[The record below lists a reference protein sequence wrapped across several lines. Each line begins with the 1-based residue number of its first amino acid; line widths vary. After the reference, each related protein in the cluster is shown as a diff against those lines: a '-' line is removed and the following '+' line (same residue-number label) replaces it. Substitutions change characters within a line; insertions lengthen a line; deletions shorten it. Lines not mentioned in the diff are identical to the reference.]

1 MSDELIAQQCSPTLA
16 GIKTGNLFRCAFSS
30 KEELKQDLRK
40 LNRMLGPKG
49 VRVLP
54 LSVKEQSALIYLYRP
69 AQLQRDIQNESALK
83 ILEDKGY
90 PKGSPDRFILHLMQE
105 LKSGNEF
112 PHEIGLFLGYPP
124 EDVQGFID
132 NQAHNQKCTGCWKVY
147 GDVESATRTFHRYHE
162 CTKAYVDMV
171 RKGKSIEQLTI
182 AG

>member
-16 GIKTGNLFRCAFSS
+16 GIKTGNLFRCTFST
-30 KEELKQDLRK
+30 KEELNKDLCS
-40 LNRMLGPKG
+40 LNRTLGPKG
-49 VRVLP
+49 VRVMP
-54 LSVKEQSALIYLYRP
+54 LSVKEHSALIYLYRP
-69 AQLQRDIQNESALK
+69 AQLRSDIQNESARK
-83 ILEDKGY
+83 IFEEKGY

-105 LKSGNEF
+105 LKKGKEF

-124 EDVQGFID
+124 EDVRGFIE

-147 GDVESATRTFHRYHE
+147 GDVDSAEKTFHRYHE